1 MVLRFQHHNEQYI
14 SYIVTM
20 VENIRVLG
28 KSHRYIG
35 YTFTYAISAITT
47 NFNPTA
53 YAISAITTNIVIL
66 HPTQERCSQYD
77 IR

>member
-28 KSHRYIG
+28 KSHRYI
-35 YTFTYAISAITT
+35 ASRLH
-47 NFNPTA
+47 
-53 YAISAITTNIVIL
+53 IL
-66 HPTQERCSQYD
+66 AHGVVPS
-77 IR
+77 IP